1 MTKSSKP
8 ETKIQRL
15 RAQGVLHRRAEDV
28 SDELFQQGEFFD
40 PHDLLQIKYEM
51 LRRVENDHY
60 PVSVA
65 AEAFGLSRVSYYE
78 IRAAWQSEGLAG
90 LLPHKRGPQGGHKLT
105 DEIVLY
111 LLAERAADA
120 SLSATA
126 LTAQVKQRFGLQVHP
141 RSIDRV
147 LHRAEK
153 KRR

>member
-1 MTKSSKP
+1 MTKPSKP

-65 AEAFGLSRVSYYE
+65 AETFGLSRVSYYE
-78 IRAAWQSEGLAG
+78 IRTAWQREGLAG
-90 LLPHKRGPQGGHKLT
+90 LLPRKRGPQSGHKLT

-111 LLAERAADA
+111 LLAEKAADA
-120 SLSATA
+120 SLSTTA
-126 LTAQVKQRFGLQVHP
+126 LTEQVKQQFGVQVHP

-147 LHRAEK
+147 LHRTEK